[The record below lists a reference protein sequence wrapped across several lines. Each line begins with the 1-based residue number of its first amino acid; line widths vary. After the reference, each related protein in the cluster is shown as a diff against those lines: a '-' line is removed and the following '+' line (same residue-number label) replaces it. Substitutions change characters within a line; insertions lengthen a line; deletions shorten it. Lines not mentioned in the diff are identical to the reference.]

1 MLGLSAWVV
10 ATGGSDLAIGGGVGG
25 LRLSIRTGARP
36 FFVAGVAI
44 TLLALLSPT
53 WRSRCDRVIT
63 RLTATPRSA
72 FMAMTLI
79 LAAGVLVI
87 GLRYGSFIAT
97 ASDSYGYLTQAE
109 LWPHGLAQIEQ
120 TPPLPSAPW
129 PDVRYTLAPLGY
141 RPSFDNRATV
151 PVYPPGYPLLMAV
164 ALSIFGQGAQYLVVP
179 LLAALTVL
187 ATFLLGRQVAGNW
200 IGLSAAFLLCASP
213 SFLFQTV
220 TPMSDVPATA
230 AWTLALLLVLRPT
243 LTRAIAAGACCGV
256 AILIRPNL
264 SPVVGLLVLVL
275 MLRPRPR
282 QVIAF
287 IGALLPAVL
296 PLAWLNTRWYGEP
309 FKSGYGDLNVL
320 FALHNLPTN
329 LRHYTH
335 WLWETQ
341 TVAIFLA
348 PLALWT
354 TASRPERSDRAR
366 LFLFACGVALCY
378 AFYQPF
384 DTWDYLRFLLPAYPA
399 LLILTSAVLVDLLS
413 RLSKPISTLVTVTLI
428 GTIALSGVR
437 EAAAKGVFDN
447 WRSLR
452 RFVDIPAYAR
462 THLPPNAI
470 YLTRLYSGSLRYYA
484 DRPTLRWDVLDPAW
498 LDRTVAYLQARG
510 FTPLIVIEDGDEDRD
525 FRQRF
530 QASRLGSLA
539 WTPIAEYRGIQDVRI
554 FNPDDCCHG
563 TATTVPDRIPLSR

>member
-10 ATGGSDLAIGGGVGG
+10 ATGGGDLAIGGG

-36 FFVAGVAI
+36 FFVAGIAI
-44 TLLALLSPT
+44 TLIALIAPA
-53 WRSRCDRVIT
+53 WRSRFDRIVS
-63 RLTATPRSA
+63 RLAATPRSA
-72 FMAMTLI
+72 FIAMTLI
-79 LAAGVLVI
+79 LAAGVLLI
-87 GLRYGSFIAT
+87 GLRYGSFVAT
-97 ASDSYGYLTQAE
+97 AADSYGYVTQAE
-109 LWPHGLAQIEQ
+109 LWQHGIPQIEQ
-120 TPPLPSAPW
+120 TPQMPLQSAPW
-129 PDVRYTLAPLGY
+129 PDARYTLAPLGY
-141 RPSFDNRATV
+141 RPSFDGRATV
-151 PVYPPGYPLLMAV
+151 PVYPPGYPLLMTA
-164 ALSIFGQGAQYLVVP
+164 ALSIVGQGAQYLVVP
-179 LLAALTVL
+179 LLATVTVL
-187 ATFLLGRQVAGNW
+187 VTFLLGRQVAGNW
-200 IGLSAAFLLCASP
+200 GGLTAAFLLCASP

-220 TPMSDVPATA
+220 IPMSDVPATA

-243 LTRAIAAGACCGV
+243 LTRAIMAGAFCGI

-264 SPVVGLLVLVL
+264 SPVVGLLVL
-275 MLRPRPR
+275 MLRSRPR
-282 QVIAF
+282 HMIAI
-287 IGALLPAVL
+287 IGALLTAVL
-296 PLAWLNTRWYGEP
+296 ALAWLNTRWYGEP

-329 LRHYTH
+329 LRHYAH

-341 TVAIFLA
+341 TLAIFLA

-354 TASRPERSDRAR
+354 TASRPERADRGR
-366 LFLFACGVALCY
+366 LFFFAAGVALCY
-378 AFYQPF
+378 AFYLPF

-399 LLILTSAVLVDLLS
+399 LLILTSAVLIDLLA
-413 RLSKPISTLVTVTLI
+413 RLPRPIGALVTVTLV

-437 EAAAKGVFDN
+437 EAEAKGVFDN

-498 LDRTVAYLQARG
+498 LDQTIAYLHAQG
-510 FTPLIVIEDGDEDRD
+510 FAPLLVIEDGDEDRE

-539 WTPIAEYRGIQDVRI
+539 WTPIAEYRSIQDVRI
-554 FNPDDCCHG
+554 FNPDDCCHA
-563 TATTVPDRIPLSR
+563 TATVPDPIPVSH